1 MSQSESV
8 DSNDPNALMAAC
20 IEALNE
26 QLEQEGKRLDC
37 DGDRG
42 EELVERLAAWIH
54 DNYEDYQDVS
64 DAPEG
69 SASPD
74 ASQSLDEEPDYFNA
88 CDRILYAHK
97 LEFRHEE
104 RDSDVARA
112 ELSRIVREC
121 GESPRDAES
130 SYDPDVDSLGLE
142 TPPSSPESSNSEA
155 ADESS
160 SGECKRRRSG
170 DE

>member
-20 IEALNE
+20 IEVLNE

-37 DGDRG
+37 DGDHG

-54 DNYEDYQDVS
+54 DNYEDYQDCS
-64 DAPEG
+64 SPEG
-69 SASPD
+69 SQSPD
-74 ASQSLDEEPDYFNA
+74 SSQSLDEEPDYFNA

-121 GESPRDAES
+121 CESPRDADS
-130 SYDPDVDSLGLE
+130 SYDPEVDSLGLE

-160 SGECKRRRSG
+160 SGKRARSED